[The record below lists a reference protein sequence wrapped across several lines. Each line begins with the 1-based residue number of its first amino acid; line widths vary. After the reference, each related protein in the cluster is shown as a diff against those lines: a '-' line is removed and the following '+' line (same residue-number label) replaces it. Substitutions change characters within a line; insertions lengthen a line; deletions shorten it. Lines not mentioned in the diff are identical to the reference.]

1 MSEPTVVDARLDK
14 LEQDNRRLKLT
25 VGALL
30 LVMAA
35 VPLIGAV
42 MPQEIPDA
50 VRARSF
56 EVIDY
61 GGNIRFLA
69 NTNGVYYATQDGTT
83 RSSMDSEGIFY
94 RDRNKT
100 IRAEM
105 KDTGFWY
112 YDANGIPTWRQPG
125 R

>member
-1 MSEPTVVDARLDK
+1 M
-14 LEQDNRRLKLT
+14 
-25 VGALL
+25 GALL
-30 LVMAA
+30 LALAA

-69 NTNGVYYATQDGTT
+69 NTNGVYYATPDGKT
-83 RSSMDSEGIFY
+83 RSSMDSEGIFH
-94 RDRNKT
+94 RDRNGT

-112 YDANGIPTWRQPG
+112 YDANSLPTWSNPG
-125 R
+125 RR